1 MSASPDIRE
10 QLAGFAGIAAGL
22 MEMLRLAKEALNRQK
37 TEGLDKLTQVQ
48 KAVVA
53 EMSLHSG
60 ELDKELCEVRGD
72 GQVLCL
78 KMESVLTHLQL
89 VARNIGEMVPPIRQQ
104 IAEGIPFSLK
114 GTAQAN
120 QVFDGLAEILGDLE
134 TIFRSDNEELKQQ
147 VLKEK
152 GPKVS
157 QQTIDFATD
166 HEARMIEGLCL
177 PHAAPVFLGLLDAVR
192 NATRHAMEVARL
204 AQRHAPN

>member
-1 MSASPDIRE
+1 MSASPSIKE
-10 QLAGFAGIAAGL
+10 QLAGFAGVAAAL
-22 MEMLRLAKEALNRQK
+22 MEMLRLAKGALNRQQ
-37 TEGLDKLTQVQ
+37 TQELETLTGLQETLVG
-48 KAVVA
+48 
-53 EMSLHSG
+53 EMSLLSG
-60 ELDKELCEVRGD
+60 KLDKELCEMQGD

-89 VARNIGEMVPPIRQQ
+89 VARNVGEMVPLIRQQ

-114 GTAQAN
+114 GNAQAN
-120 QVFDGLAEILGDLE
+120 QVFDGLAEILDDLE
-134 TIFRSDNEELKQQ
+134 TIFRTDNEELKQQ
-147 VLKEK
+147 VLLEK

-157 QQTIDFATD
+157 QQSIDFATD

-204 AQRHAPN
+204 IQRRTPN